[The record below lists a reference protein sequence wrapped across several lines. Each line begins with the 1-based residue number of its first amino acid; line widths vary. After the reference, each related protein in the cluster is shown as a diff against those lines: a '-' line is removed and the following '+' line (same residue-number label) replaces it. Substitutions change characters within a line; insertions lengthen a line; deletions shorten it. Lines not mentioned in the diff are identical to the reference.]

1 MAEEKAK
8 GHPVET
14 YFVVSLG
21 DKGVVTT
28 YPEVPAEGFEAERT
42 VTNWDIYSAA
52 KQVVDEFESSILAQK
67 VADTVM
73 ATMGKAS
80 EVPGS
85 EKVKEALKERGIKTD
100 KE

>member
-1 MAEEKAK
+1 MAEEKAT
-8 GHPVET
+8 GHAVET

-21 DKGVVTT
+21 EKGVVTT
-28 YPEVPAEGFEAERT
+28 YPEAPEEGFNAERT

-52 KQVVDEFESSILAQK
+52 KQIVDEFESAILAQK

-73 ATMGKAS
+73 AQMGRTT

-85 EKVKEALKERGIKTD
+85 EKVKEALKDRGIKTD
-100 KE
+100 K